1 MIGLISKKSTKLDP
15 SKIIFFDGFYLFTFD
30 ERKLILLLK
39 FYKFEN
45 KEQIKFKIYNLVDH
59 RNVISIALK

>member
-15 SKIIFFDGFYLFTFD
+15 SKIIFFDGFYLFIFD

-45 KEQIKFKIYNLVDH
+45 KKQIKFKIYNLVDH